1 MSFAHKWG
9 FTKERWYGNCKKVI
23 VYLILLAFLLCAF
36 WGTLSG
42 KEIVDY
48 IEADGIEEI
57 VIKKTLEDGNGIEDY
72 CTFKLKSEDVR
83 ELYAMLSEMKVK
95 NIGEKS
101 FSINTNVRYYVYLN
115 DANGFS
121 KGTMKFY
128 GDEVL
133 IFDYVYGD
141 RPPIHKRYSIVS
153 SSIKDFFETRISQ
166 KEEEQT

>member
-1 MSFAHKWG
+1 MTLREKLIVLRDKWC

-72 CTFKLKSEDVR
+72 CTFLFTIH
-83 ELYAMLSEMKVK
+83 LL
-95 NIGEKS
+95 
-101 FSINTNVRYYVYLN
+101 NV
-115 DANGFS
+115 AG
-121 KGTMKFY
+121 
-128 GDEVL
+128 VL
-133 IFDYVYGD
+133 
-141 RPPIHKRYSIVS
+141 
-153 SSIKDFFETRISQ
+153 
-166 KEEEQT
+166 

>member
-1 MSFAHKWG
+1 MSFAHKWC

-101 FSINTNVRYYVYLN
+101 FSIGYFTH
-115 DANGFS
+115 
-121 KGTMKFY
+121 
-128 GDEVL
+128 DE
-133 IFDYVYGD
+133 
-141 RPPIHKRYSIVS
+141 SIDVTS
-153 SSIKDFFETRISQ
+153 AVASMLS
-166 KEEEQT
+166 

>member
-1 MSFAHKWG
+1 MSFAHKWC

-72 CTFKLKSEDVR
+72 CTFKLRAVC
-83 ELYAMLSEMKVK
+83 YAFRNEGKKYRRKVFLDK
-95 NIGEKS
+95 
-101 FSINTNVRYYVYLN
+101 
-115 DANGFS
+115 
-121 KGTMKFY
+121 
-128 GDEVL
+128 
-133 IFDYVYGD
+133 
-141 RPPIHKRYSIVS
+141 HKC
-153 SSIKDFFETRISQ
+153 
-166 KEEEQT
+166 